1 MKCRQ
6 PNNDDYFEKKV
17 DADERR
23 VYCSFIQSTIYIYI
37 YTGVLYVHL
46 PRGKNRI
53 VEDEANRQVPLSS
66 ANIVWLAI

>member
-1 MKCRQ
+1 M
-6 PNNDDYFEKKV
+6 N
-17 DADERR
+17 A
-23 VYCSFIQSTIYIYI
+23 VYIVLLSSLQYIYI

-46 PRGKNRI
+46 PRGIYRI